1 MKSLLIIDT
10 PKSCGDCPCIHDEL
24 WMCQAD
30 KEYREGEYS
39 SVPLWCPLKPMPQK
53 KETYKFKDLEDVK
66 MIRLIENAQVVG
78 WNDCIEE
85 LEK

>member
-10 PKSCGDCPCIHDEL
+10 PKNCGDCPCIHDEL

-39 SVPLWCPLKPMPQK
+39 SIPSWCPLKPMPEK
-53 KETYKFKDLEDVK
+53 
-66 MIRLIENAQVVG
+66 VVVDMSESHEAYYQIG
-78 WNDCIEE
+78 WNECLEE

>member
-39 SVPLWCPLKPMPQK
+39 SVPLWCPLIAFEVEVEK
-53 KETYKFKDLEDVK
+53 KASPFANVNMFAKE
-66 MIRLIENAQVVG
+66 VV
-78 WNDCIEE
+78 DR
-85 LEK
+85 